1 MSIAASES
9 ETSLSRDD
17 NPTALPPSGVVAL
30 SEPDPEMTAMLSRAA
45 ENVGL
50 VWKPP
55 PVLILRGWMN
65 GFSVTTLSG
74 PFRCHSSQNCM
85 SSSQDRGRHLL
96 LPKTNLVTPPPSP
109 PSMIGVRGI
118 HSVERSVAM
127 QLCPTAATILRG

>member
-55 PVLILRGWMN
+55 PRPDPSRLDEWFFGDNSKRPL
-65 GFSVTTLSG
+65 SV
-74 PFRCHSSQNCM
+74 PFFPELH
-85 SSSQDRGRHLL
+85 
-96 LPKTNLVTPPPSP
+96 
-109 PSMIGVRGI
+109 
-118 HSVERSVAM
+118 E
-127 QLCPTAATILRG
+127 